1 MNHLRARASTAGT
14 HVALSPQPDR
24 RVKAITR
31 ALGLII
37 LITTKPWRKWVTP
50 YVTSYFVKQDGMSN
64 SSLLKEIL
72 GAISKDWL
80 QTASAARLGP
90 ALIKKQ
96 YPDQSHRLKR
106 SKRVCHKARL
116 QGKMV
121 SKETKTH
128 WLGFENATCEKS
140 SNVWV
145 KGSIWGG
152 GGR

>member
-64 SSLLKEIL
+64 SSLWKKSWVQLVKTGFKRRPQHGCAPPWLKNNTL
-72 GAISKDWL
+72 TKATVWSDPSGCATKLDSRAKWC
-80 QTASAARLGP
+80 P
-90 ALIKKQ
+90 W
-96 YPDQSHRLKR
+96 KR
-106 SKRVCHKARL
+106 KHTR
-116 QGKMV
+116 M
-121 SKETKTH
+121 H

-145 KGSIWGG
+145 TGSI